1 MIELYEKASIYAED
15 NVISVLKEAFA
26 KVYSDGYR
34 DGYKDREEE
43 IPIEFRTEKTEFIDL
58 GLPSG
63 TLWADNYE
71 QRNDEVLYL
80 PYDKALNHAIP
91 SEDQWKEL
99 VENCRWLGDYSS
111 SGLSFYGITCI
122 GPNGNSI
129 RFGSAGFVKNEQTTG
144 KPLYGG
150 GSAYFWLCEK
160 ADGNEKKSIKISG
173 GKARVPEKEVIDMFS
188 GYKLPIRLVKTK

>member
-1 MIELYEKASIYAED
+1 MIELNEKANSYAEE
-15 NVISVLKEAFA
+15 NVINVLKEAFA
-26 KVYSDGYR
+26 KVYADGYR

-43 IPIEFRTEKTEFIDL
+43 IPVEFRAEKTEFIDL

-63 TLWADNYE
+63 TLWANNYE
-71 QRNDEVLYL
+71 KRDGEILYL

-91 SEDQWKEL
+91 SESQWNEL
-99 VENCRWLGDYSS
+99 VENCRWVGDYSS

-129 RFGSAGFVKNEQTTG
+129 RFGSAGFVKNDKATG

-150 GSAYFWLCEK
+150 GSAYFWLCEEV
-160 ADGNEKKSIKISG
+160 DGNEKKSIKVSG
-173 GKARVPEKEVIDMFS
+173 GKGRVPEKEIIDIFS
-188 GYKLPIRLVKTK
+188 GYKLPIRLVKAK

>member
-1 MIELYEKASIYAED
+1 MVELKEKANSYAEE
-15 NVISVLKEAFA
+15 NILEVLKEAFS
-26 KVYSDGYR
+26 KVYADGYR
-34 DGYKDREEE
+34 DGYHDREEE
-43 IPIEFRTEKTEFIDL
+43 IPVEFRTEKTVFIDL

-71 QRNDEVLYL
+71 KRNGNVLYL
-80 PYDKALNHAIP
+80 PYDKAIKHAIP
-91 SEDQWKEL
+91 SEDQWHEL

-129 RFGSAGFVKNEQTTG
+129 RFGSAGFVKNEQAVE
-144 KPLYGG
+144 KPSYGG
-150 GSAYFWLCEK
+150 GSVYFWLCGK
-160 ADGNEKKSIKISG
+160 TDGDEKKSIKVSG
-173 GKARVPEKEVIDMFS
+173 GKCRVPEKEIIDMFS